1 MLTQDEFFQYLE
13 DIYVQQAH
21 YLESLK
27 SYVRLS
33 DDDPD
38 VAVTGA
44 ASRTKSP
51 WHRVVP
57 VTSLPKRAPGAHPL
71 PRREYIISP
80 RSHRSP
86 RLTCWR
92 ASRLPRPSPYR

>member
-21 YLESLK
+21 CLESLK

-51 WHRVVP
+51 
-57 VTSLPKRAPGAHPL
+57 LAPGGAGHFIAKA
-71 PRREYIISP
+71 RAG
-80 RSHRSP
+80 RSSF
-86 RLTCWR
+86 
-92 ASRLPRPSPYR
+92 AQA